1 MTVAIRR
8 VGRLVGTV
16 GRILAVALVAGLV
29 CVVAAGAAA
38 ATPQPTA
45 PTSDPSPSAMT
56 SSPAC
61 PDRTTPE
68 PDHPPVLAHF
78 YIWFNASSWNRA
90 KIDYPAVGRYS
101 SDQVSVMRTQV
112 SQARAAGVD
121 GFIVSWKS
129 TDTLNSRLAQ
139 LRDVS
144 ADADFKLAITYQAQ
158 DFNRNPLPPAQVR
171 DDLVHLADTYADD
184 PVFHVL
190 GDRPVVAISGT
201 WHYSVD
207 ELRSITAPVASRLT
221 VLATERN
228 AEDYE
233 RVASVV
239 EGDLYYWSSADPETT
254 PRYQDKLVGMA
265 NVVREHCGLWV
276 APVAPGFDARQVGGA
291 SVVDRRGG
299 ATLRRSWQAALTT
312 VPDMIGVIS
321 WNEWSENT
329 YVEPSQEFGSRDLDV
344 LRDLTGAP
352 PAPAGE
358 LDSSAP
364 SAPGSPVQATV
375 VASAVLGSMVF
386 VTVLGVRRR
395 RRATEP

>member
-1 MTVAIRR
+1 MR
-8 VGRLVGTV
+8 RLVMTV
-16 GRILAVALVAGLV
+16 GRGLAAALVAELV
-29 CVVAAGAAA
+29 CVVTAGAAVA
-38 ATPQPTA
+38 APQPTA
-45 PTSDPSPSAMT
+45 AASDVLPSAVAT
-56 SSPAC
+56 SPVC
-61 PDRTTPE
+61 PDRTTPR
-68 PDHPPVLAHF
+68 PDDAPVLAHF
-78 YIWFNASSWNRA
+78 YIWYNASSWNRA
-90 KIDYPAVGRYS
+90 KKDYPAVGRYS

-112 SQARAAGVD
+112 KQARAAGID

-129 TDTLNSRLAQ
+129 TDVLNSRLAE
-139 LRDVS
+139 LRRVA

-171 DDLVHLADTYADD
+171 DDLVRLADTYADD

-201 WHYSVD
+201 WHYSAD
-207 ELRSITAPVASRLT
+207 ELLSITAPVASRLT
-221 VLATERN
+221 VLATEKN
-228 AEDYE
+228 SADYE
-233 RVASVV
+233 RVASAV

-254 PRYQDKLVGMA
+254 PGYRDKLMGMA
-265 NVVREHCGLWV
+265 NVVRAHCGLWV
-276 APVAPGFDARQVGGA
+276 APVSPGFDARQVGGK
-291 SVVDRRGG
+291 SVVDRRDG
-299 ATLRRSWQAALTT
+299 ATLRRSWQAALAT

-329 YVEPSQEFGSRDLDV
+329 YIEPSQEFGSRELDV

-364 SAPGSPVQATV
+364 SAPASPVQATV
-375 VASAVLGSMVF
+375 VAAAVLGSMAF

>member
-1 MTVAIRR
+1 MMVGIRR
-8 VGRLVGTV
+8 MRRHAGTL
-16 GRILAVALVAGLV
+16 GRIRTVALVAGLV
-29 CVVAAGAAA
+29 CVVPGAAA
-38 ATPQPTA
+38 AAAPQSTA
-45 PTSDPSPSAMT
+45 PASVPSSAT

-61 PDRTTPE
+61 PDRPTPR
-68 PDHPPVLAHF
+68 PDHAPVLAHF
-78 YIWFNASSWNRA
+78 YIWYNASSWNRA

-112 SQARAAGVD
+112 EQAKAAGVD

-129 TDTLNSRLAQ
+129 NDTLNSRLAE
-139 LRDVS
+139 LREVA
-144 ADADFKLAITYQAQ
+144 ADADFKLAITYQAE
-158 DFNRNPLPPAQVR
+158 DFNRNPLPAAQVR

-201 WHYSVD
+201 WDYSID
-207 ELRSITAPVASRLT
+207 ELRSIIAPVASRLT
-221 VLATERN
+221 VLATAKN
-228 AEDYE
+228 AQDYE
-233 RVASVV
+233 RVASAV

-265 NVVREHCGLWV
+265 NEVRAHCGLWV
-276 APVAPGFDARQVGGA
+276 APVAPGFDARQVGGKG
-291 SVVDRRGG
+291 VVDRREG
-299 ATLRRSWQAALTT
+299 ATLRQSWQAALTT

-329 YVEPSQEFGSRDLDV
+329 YVEPSKKFGTRDLDV

-352 PAPAGE
+352 PTPGGE

-364 SAPGSPVQATV
+364 SAPASPVQATV
-375 VASAVLGSMVF
+375 IAAAVLGSMVF

>member
-1 MTVAIRR
+1 MTVGIRR
-8 VGRLVGTV
+8 VRHRVGTV
-16 GRILAVALVAGLV
+16 GRILTVALMTGLLG
-29 CVVAAGAAA
+29 VVAAGTAA
-38 ATPQPTA
+38 ATPQSTA
-45 PTSDPSPSAMT
+45 PVDDPSSTAVT

-61 PDRTTPE
+61 PDRTTPQ
-68 PDHPPVLAHF
+68 PDPAPVLAHF

-90 KIDYPAVGRYS
+90 KIDYPKVGRYS
-101 SDQVSVMRTQV
+101 SDQLSVMRTQV

-139 LRDVS
+139 LRDVA

-201 WHYSVD
+201 WHYSVE
-207 ELRSITAPVASRLT
+207 ELQSITAPVASRLT
-221 VLATERN
+221 VLATEKN

-233 RVASVV
+233 RVSSAV

-254 PRYQDKLVGMA
+254 PGYQDKLMGMA

-276 APVAPGFDARQVGGA
+276 APVSPGFDARQVGGK

-299 ATLRRSWQAALTT
+299 DTLRRSWQAALTT
-312 VPDMIGVIS
+312 VPDLIGVIS

-329 YVEPSQEFGSRDLDV
+329 YIEPSQESGSRELDV

-364 SAPGSPVQATV
+364 SAPGSPVRATV
-375 VASAVLGSMVF
+375 IASAVLGSMAF
-386 VTVLGVRRR
+386 VTVRGVRRR

>member
-38 ATPQPTA
+38 ATPQPAA

>member
-1 MTVAIRR
+1 MTVGIRR
-8 VGRLVGTV
+8 KRRRVGTV
-16 GRILAVALVAGLV
+16 GRICAVALVAGLV
-29 CVVAAGAAA
+29 CLVPGGAAA
-38 ATPQPTA
+38 AAPQPTA
-45 PTSDPSPSAMT
+45 PDPVPSSSATT

-61 PDRTTPE
+61 PDRTTPQ
-68 PDHPPVLAHF
+68 PGHAPVLAHF
-78 YIWFNASSWNRA
+78 YIWYNASSWNRA

-112 SQARAAGVD
+112 AQARAAGVD

-129 TDTLNSRLAQ
+129 NDTLNSRLAE
-139 LRDVS
+139 LRDV
-144 ADADFKLAITYQAQ
+144 AAAADFKLAITYQAL
-158 DFNRNPLPPAQVR
+158 DFNRNPLPLAQVR

-221 VLATERN
+221 VLATEKN
-228 AEDYE
+228 VDDYE
-233 RVASVV
+233 RISSAV
-239 EGDLYYWSSADPETT
+239 EGDLYYWSSADPKST
-254 PRYQDKLVGMA
+254 PHYQDKLMRMA
-265 NVVREHCGLWV
+265 NVVREHCGYWV
-276 APVAPGFDARQVGGA
+276 APVAPGFDARQVGGHN
-291 SVVDRRGG
+291 VVARRGG
-299 ATLRRSWQAALTT
+299 DTLQHSWQAALST

-329 YVEPSQEFGSRDLDV
+329 YVEPSVKFGRRDLDV

-352 PAPAGE
+352 PAPGGE

-364 SAPGSPVQATV
+364 SAPASPLQPALVAT
-375 VASAVLGSMVF
+375 AVLGSMVL

-395 RRATEP
+395 RRPTEP

>member
-112 SQARAAGVD
+112 SQARAAGVE

-276 APVAPGFDARQVGGA
+276 APVAPGFDARQVGGE